1 MSISYDNYIYE
12 HCENVIRGLQWM
24 RDHIPEVGD
33 TDIWAKAMDA
43 ANLHDDSKWDVREY
57 DAYDRYFYGSR
68 SSEVVRK
75 FDYAWLHH
83 IHNNPHHWQYWL
95 LFQDD
100 PKGKEYVNP
109 ETGDRIK
116 TPFKALEMPRYE
128 ILHMIADWWSFSWK
142 SGRYE
147 EIFSWYDSHRKKM
160 ILNPMT
166 RHLVE
171 DILLNHLRPALIKEG
186 MIPDTVI
193 ADIPG
198 AEAPKPDL
206 PAWEHQDSEVI
217 GKAVGKRITDDGLE
231 VVVAP
236 VQHLDIPEKVDTPPV
251 EDLKTIVIEPVNVG
265 PHIVYAG
272 PGVIGIIQH
281 SEKETDEDDKA
292 KKYGVPEQEKFPMP
306 DADHVRSAIRFFN
319 YVDKQYEK
327 ELAEAI
333 LKRMK
338 EYGMSFE
345 DFGVGEENRFRN
357 YIPKKDLEKADD

>member
-12 HCENVIRGLQWM
+12 HCENVLRGLQWM

-33 TDIWAKAMDA
+33 ADIWAKAMDA

-100 PKGKEYVNP
+100 PKGKEFVNP

-128 ILHMIADWWSFSWK
+128 VLHMIADWWSFSWK
-142 SGRYE
+142 SERYG
-147 EIFSWYDSHRKKM
+147 EIFEWYDQHRKKM

-166 RHLVE
+166 RHIVE

-186 MIPDTVI
+186 MMPDSVI
-193 ADIPG
+193 TEG
-198 AEAPKPDL
+198 QEAPKADI
-206 PAWEHQDSEVI
+206 S
-217 GKAVGKRITDDGLE
+217 E
-231 VVVAP
+231 VVVIKP
-236 VQHLDIPEKVDTPPV
+236 VDIHSHV
-251 EDLKTIVIEPVNVG
+251 
-265 PHIVYAG
+265 VYGG
-272 PGVIGIIQH
+272 PGVIQH
-281 SEKETDEDDKA
+281 SEKEAETDGNKA

-319 YVDKQYEK
+319 YVDPKYEK

>member
-12 HCENVIRGLQWM
+12 HCENVLRGLQWM

-83 IHNNPHHWQYWL
+83 IHHNPHHWQYWV

-100 PKGKEYVNP
+100 PKGKEFVNP

-116 TPFKALEMPRYE
+116 MPFKALEMPRYE

-147 EIFSWYDSHRKKM
+147 EIFEWYDSHRKKM

-186 MIPDTVI
+186 MIPDTIV
-193 ADIPG
+193 ADIP
-198 AEAPKPDL
+198 ATEEPKLDIPE
-206 PAWEHQDSEVI
+206 WTHQDSEVI
-217 GKAVGKRITDDGLE
+217 GKVISKHITDDGLE
-231 VVVAP
+231 VTVAP
-236 VQHLDIPEKVDTPPV
+236 VQHSDI
-251 EDLKTIVIEPVNVG
+251 
-265 PHIVYAG
+265 
-272 PGVIGIIQH
+272 
-281 SEKETDEDDKA
+281 SEKETDKDDRV

-357 YIPKKDLEKADD
+357 YIPKKDL

>member
-12 HCENVIRGLQWM
+12 HCENVLRGLQWM

-83 IHNNPHHWQYWL
+83 IHNNPHHWQYWV

-100 PKGKEYVNP
+100 PKGKEFVNP

-116 TPFKALEMPRYE
+116 TPFKALEMPKYE

-147 EIFSWYDSHRKKM
+147 EIFEWYDQHRKKM

-186 MIPDTVI
+186 MIPDTII
-193 ADIPG
+193 ADIPA
-198 AEAPKPDL
+198 AEEPKLDIPE
-206 PAWEHQDSEVI
+206 WTHQDSEVI
-217 GKAVGKRITDDGLE
+217 GKVISKHITDDGLE

-236 VQHLDIPEKVDTPPV
+236 VQHSDISNK
-251 EDLKTIVIEPVNVG
+251 
-265 PHIVYAG
+265 
-272 PGVIGIIQH
+272 
-281 SEKETDEDDKA
+281 DDKA

-357 YIPKKDLEKADD
+357 YIPKKDL

>member
-12 HCENVIRGLQWM
+12 HCENVLRGLQWM

-100 PKGKEYVNP
+100 PKGKEFVNP

-142 SGRYE
+142 SGHYE
-147 EIFSWYDSHRKKM
+147 EIFEWYDIHRKKM

-186 MIPDTVI
+186 MIPDTII
-193 ADIPG
+193 A
-198 AEAPKPDL
+198 
-206 PAWEHQDSEVI
+206 
-217 GKAVGKRITDDGLE
+217 
-231 VVVAP
+231 
-236 VQHLDIPEKVDTPPV
+236 DIPEKVDAPLV
-251 EDLKTIVIEPVNVG
+251 EDPKTIVIEPVDGG
-265 PHIVYAG
+265 PAV
-272 PGVIGIIQH
+272 IQH
-281 SEKETDEDDKA
+281 SEKETNEDDKA
-292 KKYGVPEQEKFPMP
+292 KKYGVPEKEKFPMP

-327 ELAEAI
+327 ELADAI

-357 YIPKKDLEKADD
+357 YIPKKDL

>member
-12 HCENVIRGLQWM
+12 HCENVLRGLQWM

-33 TDIWAKAMDA
+33 ADIWAKAMDA

-147 EIFSWYDSHRKKM
+147 EIFEWYDRHRKKM

-186 MIPDTVI
+186 MIPDTII

-198 AEAPKPDL
+198 SEAPKPDL
-206 PAWEHQDSEVI
+206 PAWEHQDSAVI
-217 GKAVGKRITDDGLE
+217 GKVIDKRITDDGLE

-236 VQHLDIPEKVDTPPV
+236 VQHSDI
-251 EDLKTIVIEPVNVG
+251 
-265 PHIVYAG
+265 
-272 PGVIGIIQH
+272 
-281 SEKETDEDDKA
+281 SEKETDKDDKA

-357 YIPKKDLEKADD
+357 YIPKKDL

>member
-12 HCENVIRGLQWM
+12 HCENVLRGLQWM

-33 TDIWAKAMDA
+33 ADIWAKAIDA
-43 ANLHDDSKWDVREY
+43 ANLHDDSKWDMREY

-100 PKGKEYVNP
+100 PKGKEFVNP

-116 TPFKALEMPRYE
+116 TPFKALEMPKYE

-142 SGRYE
+142 SGHYE
-147 EIFSWYDSHRKKM
+147 EIFEWYDSHRKKM

-166 RHLVE
+166 RHIVE

-186 MIPDTVI
+186 MIPDQIV
-193 ADIPG
+193 ADIPA
-198 AEAPKPDL
+198 AEEPKLDIPE
-206 PAWEHQDSEVI
+206 WTHQDSEVI
-217 GKAVGKRITDDGLE
+217 GKVISKHITDDGLE

-236 VQHLDIPEKVDTPPV
+236 VQHSDISNKD
-251 EDLKTIVIEPVNVG
+251 
-265 PHIVYAG
+265 
-272 PGVIGIIQH
+272 
-281 SEKETDEDDKA
+281 DEA

-357 YIPKKDLEKADD
+357 YIPKKDLEKANN

>member
-12 HCENVIRGLQWM
+12 HCENVLRGLQWM

-33 TDIWAKAMDA
+33 ADIWAKAMDA
-43 ANLHDDSKWDVREY
+43 ANLHDDSKWGVQEY

-83 IHNNPHHWQYWL
+83 IHNNPHHWQYWV

-100 PKGKEYVNP
+100 PKGKEFVNP

-142 SGRYE
+142 TGRYE
-147 EIFSWYDSHRKKM
+147 EIFEWYDQHKKKM

-186 MIPDTVI
+186 MMPDQIV
-193 ADIPG
+193 ADIP
-198 AEAPKPDL
+198 ATEEPKLDIPE
-206 PAWEHQDSEVI
+206 WTHQDSEVI
-217 GKAVGKRITDDGLE
+217 GKVIGKRITDDGLE
-231 VVVAP
+231 VTVAS
-236 VQHLDIPEKVDTPPV
+236 VQHSDI
-251 EDLKTIVIEPVNVG
+251 
-265 PHIVYAG
+265 
-272 PGVIGIIQH
+272 
-281 SEKETDEDDKA
+281 SEKEDDKA

-319 YVDKQYEK
+319 YVDPKYEK